1 MKSETEDPFGIVRPS
16 QPPAQAFESPFI
28 SWPVKRIFEHFKAN
42 YYEPFK
48 DVDSPDAPKIAG
60 HNCVILDERTLS
72 DGTCL
77 LVSDTPAG
85 DLYDK
90 DLPHTARCEVGFA
103 LCVLGDCE
111 IMNGDL
117 VEYNM
122 NYGDN
127 PDHVLRDND
136 DGGWDDDD
144 NGDDNDDNDD
154 DDDDDDDDDN
164 DDDDG
169 AEDDKDDGEEAEKEQ
184 EEEAEDQEGQDE
196 ENQPGKEGAEKD
208 DAGHRSKRRKV

>member
-16 QPPAQAFESPFI
+16 QPPVEAFESPFV
-28 SWPVKRIFEHFKAN
+28 SWPVKKVFEHFKAR

-48 DVDSPDAPKIAG
+48 DLESSRTPKIAT
-60 HNCVILDERTLS
+60 HNCVILDERTCS

-90 DLPHTARCEVGFA
+90 DLPHTARCKVGFA
-103 LCVLGDCE
+103 LSVLGDCE

-127 PDHVLRDND
+127 PDHVLKEK
-136 DGGWDDDD
+136 
-144 NGDDNDDNDD
+144 GDEEDAA
-154 DDDDDDDDDN
+154 
-164 DDDDG
+164 G
-169 AEDDKDDGEEAEKEQ
+169 EGEDDVSDEENEEDEDEDEDEDDEDEGKDVEKEQ
-184 EEEAEDQEGQDE
+184 DSEEGDVEDPERQHEEDEPENEAT
-196 ENQPGKEGAEKD
+196 KKD
-208 DAGHRSKRRKV
+208 DVGHQSKRRRV